1 MITVSVGVA
10 SLPEH
15 ATTADA
21 LVDQADAALYRA
33 KRRGKNRVEVEHARP
48 RAHSG

>member
-15 ATTADA
+15 ATTADG
-21 LVDQADAALYRA
+21 LVDEADVALYRA
-33 KRRGKNRVEVEHARP
+33 KRLGKNRVEVDDKD
-48 RAHSG
+48 